1 MGNHKKK
8 VYGILKNFH
17 GKNEM
22 IDIFLNNALFREKLN
37 ALENKDLIS
46 MQLNEIISV
55 SHNCGLDW
63 YFTKTPDLRCGIRPL
78 NGKKAKRVFFRVW
91 YLWRGQMDIHSD
103 DFKLKN
109 NRMPLS
115 KDDFIKLKKEIS
127 LFAREYVDE
136 QHKEGLLPND
146 YDDLNVE
153 QLSFDQ
159 AVSEAYQLPSETR
172 LKHIETVTAL
182 PSFAMRKI
190 KVFNR
195 DPNIVAEA
203 LFQAKGNCND
213 CGAKAPFVRKSN
225 GQPYLE
231 VHHIVPLA
239 DGGKDTLDNVTAL
252 CPNCHRKRH
261 HG

>member
-1 MGNHKKK
+1 
-8 VYGILKNFH
+8 
-17 GKNEM
+17 
-22 IDIFLNNALFREKLN
+22 
-37 ALENKDLIS
+37 
-46 MQLNEIISV
+46 QLNEIISI
-55 SHNCGLDW
+55 SHNYGLDW

-78 NGKKAKRVFFRVW
+78 NGQRAKRVFFRVW
-91 YLWRGQMDIHSD
+91 YLWQGQMDIHSD
-103 DFKLKN
+103 DFKLEN

-115 KDDFIKLKKEIS
+115 KIDFNNLKKEIS
-127 LFAREYVDE
+127 YFASEYIDDA
-136 QHKEGLLPND
+136 HKEGLLPND

-159 AVSEAYQLPSETR
+159 AVSEAYQLPSEER
-172 LKHIETVTAL
+172 LKKIKTITEL
-182 PSFAMRKI
+182 PSFSMRKA

-203 LFQAKGNCND
+203 LFQAKGSCND
-213 CGAKAPFVRKSN
+213 CGAKAPFIRKSN

-231 VHHIVPLA
+231 VHHIVPLSE
-239 DGGKDTLDNVTAL
+239 GGKDALDNVTAL